1 MMTESERRL
10 AAGRWAEPEPKP
22 APPPEPQLDAAVFQ
36 LAFWMYA
43 TGVLA
48 GRAGVEPMTFLPSFV
63 TDN

>member
-10 AAGRWAEPEPKP
+10 RAGHWGEPEPKP
-22 APPPEPQLDAAVFQ
+22 EPPTPEPEIDPVFQ

-48 GRAGVEPMTFLPSFV
+48 GRAGVEPMTFLPSFA
-63 TDN
+63 DN